1 MTPDKPTARP
11 GFRLRTLAQ
20 CVLLVGFL
28 LSLFSCETL
37 RTVLDVREP
46 SARVESLRIT
56 ALSFSDVEL
65 TADIAID
72 NPNAIGVSLSSFS
85 YDVLVEGNRLVSG
98 REDTGLSIA
107 AQASSNVTLPVVLS
121 YEEIRRVVQ
130 ASRQQDE
137 LAYAVSIDLSFE
149 LPVLGTVTLPV
160 ERDGLLPVVRLPRVA
175 VTSLALESIGL
186 TGAELVLGVQV
197 DNPNGFAFDLSA
209 LDYQLTVQDQVWVAG
224 EVDRGRTLTPRGT
237 EEFNLAFSLSFS
249 ALGRAVRDVLLGD
262 DEIRYEF
269 DGAIAVAPELPLLG
283 PTTIPLN
290 LSGALPLQR

>member
-1 MTPDKPTARP
+1 M
-11 GFRLRTLAQ
+11 
-20 CVLLVGFL
+20 
-28 LSLFSCETL
+28 
-37 RTVLDVREP
+37 LDVREP